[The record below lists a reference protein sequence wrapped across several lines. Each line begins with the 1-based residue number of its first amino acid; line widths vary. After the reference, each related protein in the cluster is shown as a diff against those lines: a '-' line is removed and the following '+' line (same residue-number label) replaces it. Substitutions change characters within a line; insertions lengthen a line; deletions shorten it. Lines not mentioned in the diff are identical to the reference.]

1 MGFFIDII
9 IIIII
14 KTTCNVLL
22 MQNVLASLFFILL
35 LTLLWYFAS
44 LYYLFFN
51 ICFFLS
57 TNMKGDFPGYRG
69 KYRILWPFGVTVSS
83 FCCLL
88 IFQVAKL
95 SFSSKIRSFLCLYC
109 QHSILFTPLSNI
121 FIVGNWLLSQW
132 YIKLSRLTLVFCR

>member
-51 ICFFLS
+51 IRFFLS

-83 FCCLL
+83 FS
-88 IFQVAKL
+88 L
-95 SFSSKIRSFLCLYC
+95 SVDISSSK
-109 QHSILFTPLSNI
+109 
-121 FIVGNWLLSQW
+121 
-132 YIKLSRLTLVFCR
+132 TLVFVKDKVFLVSLLPTFNIVHTSFKYFYCW